1 MSNVTL
7 AASAGFCFGVKRAIE
22 MAYAEI
28 EKNNGAP
35 LYSYGPL
42 IHNKEVT
49 RDLDEKGLHIIED
62 LEGVH
67 EGTVV
72 IRSHG
77 VGKFLYDALE
87 EKGMRMVD
95 GTCPF
100 VKKIHTIV
108 NEAWNQGKSII
119 IAGDGKHPEVQG
131 INGWCGNTAVIL
143 ESPEEAKAAVLDTE
157 KDYAVVVQTTFR
169 QSKFDDM
176 LAILREKGLKM
187 EISQTICSATE
198 KRQKEAMELSQNV
211 DKMIVIGDKKS
222 SNTQKLVEI
231 CKKNC
236 ENTVHIETIC
246 DLVLKTFKKDDRIG
260 ITAGASTPPAI
271 IKEVVVTMSE
281 IENVNVEEVSF
292 EQMLED
298 SLVTLH
304 TGDVVKGTVIQVV
317 GEEVSVNLGFKSDGV
332 IPRGEFS
339 RDTTVV
345 PSQVVQPGDEIEVF
359 VVRVNDG
366 DGNVLLS
373 RKRIEE
379 QKGME
384 DIEKAF
390 NEKTVVTGTVTDV
403 VKGGLIAVVNGVRV
417 FIPSSQVSNRFIED
431 LSVFKGQEL
440 EFNIIEMD
448 RVKRRII
455 GGRKDLVE
463 KEIAAKKAALFETIA
478 VGSKIA
484 GTVSR
489 LTGFGAFVDLGG
501 VDGLIHIS
509 EMSWGRISNP
519 REVLKEGQE
528 VEVFVLDV
536 DKEKG
541 KISLSLKDADKN
553 PWKLAADKYAVGSI
567 VEGKVVRMVPFGAFV
582 ELEPGVDGLVHISQI
597 ANKHVVKPEDELKVG
612 INTQNRQGI
621 CQGGKDQYTGYN
633 SGDLTDT
640 TGKGYTTNYAGCDGI
655 HIPSLSVSCTT
666 GTNHTVTFQPGTEAI
681 QDTCQH
687 KCSHCYFK
695 YRDTG
700 YCCRFRVSTYRI
712 QVFAKSC
719 FVPDKP
725 YNGNCCNS
733 PQNDGRKFSDLRNE
747 SIRDSRIN
755 RTEGYTLGRI
765 GNQTEDDQH
774 VRHGRDKRMHFE
786 SRHEESGNHGKC
798 CRKDYTH

>member
-1 MSNVTL
+1 MSEVRL
-7 AASAGFCFGVKRAIE
+7 AKSAGFCFGVERAIE

-28 EKNNGAP
+28 EKNQGGA

-49 RDLDEKGLHIIED
+49 KDLEAKGLRVID
-62 LEGVH
+62 SLEGIDS
-67 EGTVV
+67 GTVL

-77 VGKFLYDALE
+77 VGKELYDKLE
-87 EKGMRMVD
+87 EKGLTAVD

-100 VKKIHTIV
+100 VKKIHNIV
-108 NEAWNQGKSII
+108 RDAWEGGKSII
-119 IAGDGKHPEVQG
+119 IAGDGTHPEVIG
-131 INGWCGNTAVIL
+131 INGWCGNSALIL
-143 ESPEEAKAAVLDTE
+143 NSPQEAQEAALDPE
-157 KDYAVVVQTTFR
+157 KDYALVVQTTFR
-169 QSKFDDM
+169 QSKFDDIVR
-176 LAILREKGLKM
+176 ILQDKGAALT
-187 EISQTICSATE
+187 ISPTICSATE
-198 KRQKEAMELSQNV
+198 TRQKEAEELSKSV

-236 ENTVHIETIC
+236 ENTIHIETIC
-246 DLVLKTFKKDDRIG
+246 DLVLKNFSRDDKIG
-260 ITAGASTPPAI
+260 VTAGASTPPAI

-281 IENVNVEEVSF
+281 IENVNVDEVSF

-345 PSQVVQPGDEIEVF
+345 PSKVVQPGDEIEVF

-384 DIEKAF
+384 DIEAAF
-390 NEKTVVTGTVTDV
+390 NDKTVVTGTVTDV
-403 VKGGLIAVVNGVRV
+403 VKGGLIAIVNGVRV

-455 GGRKDLVE
+455 GGRKALVE
-463 KEIAAKKAALFETIA
+463 QEIAAKRAALFETIA
-478 VGSKIA
+478 PGTQIH

-489 LTGFGAFVDLGG
+489 LTDFGAFVDLGG

-528 VEVFVLDV
+528 VDVFVLDV

-541 KISLSLKDADKN
+541 KISLSLKDASRN
-553 PWKLAADKYAVGSI
+553 PWKLAVDKYPVGSI

-612 INTQNRQGI
+612 EIIKVKVLEVNPEQKKI
-621 CQGGKDQYTGYN
+621 
-633 SGDLTDT
+633 
-640 TGKGYTTNYAGCDGI
+640 
-655 HIPSLSVSCTT
+655 SLSKR
-666 GTNHTVTFQPGTEAI
+666 QADAPAEEAP
-681 QDTCQH
+681 T
-687 KCSHCYFK
+687 
-695 YRDTG
+695 
-700 YCCRFRVSTYRI
+700 
-712 QVFAKSC
+712 A
-719 FVPDKP
+719 
-725 YNGNCCNS
+725 
-733 PQNDGRKFSDLRNE
+733 
-747 SIRDSRIN
+747 
-755 RTEGYTLGRI
+755 
-765 GNQTEDDQH
+765 
-774 VRHGRDKRMHFE
+774 
-786 SRHEESGNHGKC
+786 EEAPAAE
-798 CRKDYTH
+798 

>member
-1 MSNVTL
+1 MSKVTL
-7 AASAGFCFGVKRAIE
+7 AESAGFCFGVKRAIE

-28 EKNNGAP
+28 EKNNGEP

-49 RDLDEKGLHIIED
+49 NDLDAKGLHIIES
-62 LEGVH
+62 LEGIDK
-67 EGTVV
+67 GTVV

-87 EKGMRMVD
+87 EKGMKMVD

-100 VKKIHTIV
+100 VKKIHNIV
-108 NEAWNQGKSII
+108 NEAWNEGKSVI
-119 IAGDGKHPEVQG
+119 IAGDGKHPEVMG
-131 INGWCGNTAVIL
+131 INGWCGNSAIIL
-143 ESPEEAKAAVLDTE
+143 ESPEEAQAAELDKE
-157 KDYAVVVQTTFR
+157 KEYAVVVQTTFR

-176 LAILREKGLKM
+176 MDILKEKGLKLD
-187 EISQTICSATE
+187 ISQTICSATE
-198 KRQKEAMELSQNV
+198 KRQKEAMELSQKV

-222 SNTQKLVEI
+222 SNTQKLFEI

-246 DLVLKTFKKDDRIG
+246 DLVLKNFECGDRIG

-281 IENVNVEEVSF
+281 ENVKVEEMSF
-292 EQMLED
+292 EQMLEE

-345 PSQVVQPGDEIEVF
+345 PSQVVKAGDEIEVF

-403 VKGGLIAVVNGVRV
+403 VKGGLIAIVNGVRV

-455 GGRKDLVE
+455 GGRKALVE
-463 KEIAAKKAALFETIA
+463 QEIAAKKAALFETIEA
-478 VGSKIA
+478 GSKIA

-489 LTGFGAFVDLGG
+489 LTDFGAFVDLGG

-509 EMSWGRISNP
+509 EMSWGSISNP
-519 REVLKEGQE
+519 REVL
-528 VEVFVLDV
+528 
-536 DKEKG
+536 
-541 KISLSLKDADKN
+541 
-553 PWKLAADKYAVGSI
+553 
-567 VEGKVVRMVPFGAFV
+567 
-582 ELEPGVDGLVHISQI
+582 
-597 ANKHVVKPEDELKVG
+597 
-612 INTQNRQGI
+612 
-621 CQGGKDQYTGYN
+621 
-633 SGDLTDT
+633 
-640 TGKGYTTNYAGCDGI
+640 
-655 HIPSLSVSCTT
+655 
-666 GTNHTVTFQPGTEAI
+666 
-681 QDTCQH
+681 
-687 KCSHCYFK
+687 
-695 YRDTG
+695 
-700 YCCRFRVSTYRI
+700 
-712 QVFAKSC
+712 
-719 FVPDKP
+719 
-725 YNGNCCNS
+725 
-733 PQNDGRKFSDLRNE
+733 
-747 SIRDSRIN
+747 
-755 RTEGYTLGRI
+755 
-765 GNQTEDDQH
+765 
-774 VRHGRDKRMHFE
+774 
-786 SRHEESGNHGKC
+786 
-798 CRKDYTH
+798 

>member
-1 MSNVTL
+1 MLLVIDVGNTNFVL
-7 AASAGFCFGVKRAIE
+7 GLYKKEKLVKCW
-22 MAYAEI
+22 
-28 EKNNGAP
+28 
-35 LYSYGPL
+35 
-42 IHNKEVT
+42 
-49 RDLDEKGLHIIED
+49 
-62 LEGVH
+62 
-67 EGTVV
+67 
-72 IRSHG
+72 
-77 VGKFLYDALE
+77 
-87 EKGMRMVD
+87 RMTT
-95 GTCPF
+95 G
-100 VKKIHTIV
+100 
-108 NEAWNQGKSII
+108 
-119 IAGDGKHPEVQG
+119 
-131 INGWCGNTAVIL
+131 GNTAVIL
-143 ESPEEAKAAVLDTE
+143 ESPEEARAAELDTE

-176 LAILREKGLKM
+176 LAILRQKGLKM

-489 LTGFGAFVDLGG
+489 LTDFGAFVDLGG

-612 INTQNRQGI
+612 EIINVKVLEVNS
-621 CQGGKDQYTGYN
+621 DQ
-633 SGDLTDT
+633 
-640 TGKGYTTNYAGCDGI
+640 KKI
-655 HIPSLSVSCTT
+655 SLSKRQADAPVE
-666 GTNHTVTFQPGTEAI
+666 EAP
-681 QDTCQH
+681 
-687 KCSHCYFK
+687 
-695 YRDTG
+695 
-700 YCCRFRVSTYRI
+700 
-712 QVFAKSC
+712 AA
-719 FVPDKP
+719 
-725 YNGNCCNS
+725 
-733 PQNDGRKFSDLRNE
+733 E
-747 SIRDSRIN
+747 
-755 RTEGYTLGRI
+755 
-765 GNQTEDDQH
+765 
-774 VRHGRDKRMHFE
+774 
-786 SRHEESGNHGKC
+786 
-798 CRKDYTH
+798 

>member
-1 MSNVTL
+1 MSNIRV
-7 AASAGFCFGVKRAIE
+7 AESAGFCFGVKRAIE
-22 MAYAEI
+22 MAYEAIGVEP
-28 EKNNGAP
+28 K
-35 LYSYGPL
+35 LYSYGQL
-42 IHNKEVT
+42 IHNKTVT
-49 RDLDEKGLHIIED
+49 DDLASKGLEIVENLD
-62 LEGVH
+62 GLT
-67 EGTVV
+67 EGTLL

-77 VGKFLYDALE
+77 VGKALYDEAE
-87 EKGMRMVD
+87 AKGLKILD

-100 VKKIHTIV
+100 VKKIHNIV
-108 NEAWNQGKSII
+108 HEKLANGMGII
-119 IAGDGKHPEVQG
+119 IVGDGTHPEVIG
-131 INGWCGNTAVIL
+131 INGWCENAAVIL
-143 ESPEEAKAAVLDTE
+143 EDEEAAKTKEIPE
-157 KDYAVVVQTTFR
+157 KDRYAVVVQTTFR
-169 QSKFDDM
+169 QAKFDK
-176 LAILREKGLKM
+176 ILEILQDRGINM
-187 EISQTICSATE
+187 EIHNTICSATE
-198 KRQKEAMELSQNV
+198 KRQTEAEELSKTV
-211 DKMIVIGDKKS
+211 DKMIVIGGKNS

-231 CKKNC
+231 CAKNC
-236 ENTVHIETIC
+236 GNTVHIETIC
-246 DLVLKTFKKDDRIG
+246 DLVLNNFGKDDKIG

-489 LTGFGAFVDLGG
+489 LTDFGAFVDLGG

-509 EMSWGRISNP
+509 QIADRRIDKP
-519 REVLKEGQE
+519 ADVLSEGQT
-528 VEVFVLDV
+528 VEAKIIAIDEEN
-536 DKEKG
+536 K
-541 KISLSLKDADKN
+541 KISLSIRALLQDGADE
-553 PWKLAADKYAVGSI
+553 A
-567 VEGKVVRMVPFGAFV
+567 E
-582 ELEPGVDGLVHISQI
+582 
-597 ANKHVVKPEDELKVG
+597 
-612 INTQNRQGI
+612 
-621 CQGGKDQYTGYN
+621 
-633 SGDLTDT
+633 
-640 TGKGYTTNYAGCDGI
+640 
-655 HIPSLSVSCTT
+655 VS
-666 GTNHTVTFQPGTEAI
+666 A
-681 QDTCQH
+681 
-687 KCSHCYFK
+687 S
-695 YRDTG
+695 
-700 YCCRFRVSTYRI
+700 
-712 QVFAKSC
+712 
-719 FVPDKP
+719 
-725 YNGNCCNS
+725 
-733 PQNDGRKFSDLRNE
+733 
-747 SIRDSRIN
+747 
-755 RTEGYTLGRI
+755 
-765 GNQTEDDQH
+765 
-774 VRHGRDKRMHFE
+774 
-786 SRHEESGNHGKC
+786 EEEE
-798 CRKDYTH
+798 

>member
-7 AASAGFCFGVKRAIE
+7 AESAGFCFGVKRAIE

-28 EKNNGAP
+28 EKNNGEP

-49 RDLDEKGLHIIED
+49 NDLDAKGLHIIES
-62 LEGVH
+62 LEGIA

-87 EKGMRMVD
+87 EKGMKMVD

-100 VKKIHTIV
+100 VKKIHNIV
-108 NEAWNQGKSII
+108 NEAWNNGKSVI
-119 IAGDGKHPEVQG
+119 IAGDGKHPEVMG
-131 INGWCGNTAVIL
+131 INGWCGNSAVIL
-143 ESPEEAKAAVLDTE
+143 ESPEEAQAAELDAE
-157 KDYAVVVQTTFR
+157 KEYAVVVQTTFR

-176 LAILREKGLKM
+176 MDILRKKGLKLD
-187 EISQTICSATE
+187 ISQTICSATE
-198 KRQKEAMELSQNV
+198 KRQKEAMELSQRV

-222 SNTQKLVEI
+222 SNTQKLFEI

-246 DLVLKTFKKDDRIG
+246 DLVLKNFSSGDRIG
-260 ITAGASTPPAI
+260 VTAGASTPPAI

-281 IENVNVEEVSF
+281 ENVKVEEMSF
-292 EQMLED
+292 EQMLEE

-345 PSQVVQPGDEIEVF
+345 PSKVVQPGDEIEVF

-403 VKGGLIAVVNGVRV
+403 VKGGLIAIVNGVRV

-455 GGRKDLVE
+455 GGRKALVE
-463 KEIAAKKAALFETIA
+463 QEIAAKKAALFETIEA
-478 VGSKIA
+478 GAKIA

-489 LTGFGAFVDLGG
+489 LTDFGAFVDLGG

-519 REVLKEGQE
+519 REVLKEGQA

-541 KISLSLKDADKN
+541 KISLSLKDANMN
-553 PWKLAADKYAVGSI
+553 PWKLAVEKYAVGTV

-612 INTQNRQGI
+612 EVINV
-621 CQGGKDQYTGYN
+621 KVLEVN
-633 SGDLTDT
+633 SEQ
-640 TGKGYTTNYAGCDGI
+640 KKI
-655 HIPSLSVSCTT
+655 SLSKRQADAPVE
-666 GTNHTVTFQPGTEAI
+666 EAP
-681 QDTCQH
+681 
-687 KCSHCYFK
+687 
-695 YRDTG
+695 
-700 YCCRFRVSTYRI
+700 
-712 QVFAKSC
+712 A
-719 FVPDKP
+719 
-725 YNGNCCNS
+725 
-733 PQNDGRKFSDLRNE
+733 
-747 SIRDSRIN
+747 
-755 RTEGYTLGRI
+755 
-765 GNQTEDDQH
+765 
-774 VRHGRDKRMHFE
+774 
-786 SRHEESGNHGKC
+786 EEAEAPAAE
-798 CRKDYTH
+798 